1 MKVLH
6 QNGGKEYISGKNS
19 TPKTMI
25 KTTAGRNVKNV
36 KIMTKTIRFRKI
48 SASKMMK
55 TTIPDKQSASKY
67 DKEYCY
73 EKLCVKIK
81 MGCGRVLKKCIGPC
95 EIVKKCR

>member
-1 MKVLH
+1 
-6 QNGGKEYISGKNS
+6 
-19 TPKTMI
+19 MI

-55 TTIPDKQSASKY
+55 TTIPDKQSESKY

-81 MGCGRVLKKCIGPC
+81 MKTMSSKNSAW
-95 EIVKKCR
+95 KA